1 MMRALVTAIPT
12 LFGVRPNLDDTGV
25 AAVTSLT
32 NTTIFKASFIASRAR
47 KNRLG
52 PLHFAMPL
60 VFLLGA
66 TASCSMVLLVVRL
79 QTLLQ

>member
-1 MMRALVTAIPT
+1 MTANPT
-12 LFGVRPNLDDTGV
+12 LLCMHLKLNDTEV
-25 AAVTSLT
+25 EAVTSLT
-32 NTTIFKASFIASRAR
+32 ITTIFTASCIASRTR